1 MSSILGDWRCQ
12 SFDRPAVNA
21 MATSVAVI
29 TISLIRGQIINWRCG
44 VG

>member
-1 MSSILGDWRCQ
+1 MSSILGDWHCR

-29 TISLIRGQIINWRCG
+29 TISLKRG
-44 VG
+44 